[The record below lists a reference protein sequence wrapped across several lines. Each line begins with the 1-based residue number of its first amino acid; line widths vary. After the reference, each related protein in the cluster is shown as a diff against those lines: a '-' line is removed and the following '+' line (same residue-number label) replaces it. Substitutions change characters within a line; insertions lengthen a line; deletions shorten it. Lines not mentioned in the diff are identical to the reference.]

1 MSDLFHQWGTD
12 LVPAASGD
20 LLLVQGGALSVQ
32 RLLRRLLTN
41 LNDYIWQPQYGA
53 GLGGFVGQP
62 VAAAQIAAVIRSQ
75 IFKEASVARS
85 REPVIE
91 VSINSPSEV
100 YVQVTYTE
108 AASGQPQ
115 ILSFS
120 LPSPSLS

>member
-20 LLLVQGGALSVQ
+20 VLLAQGSVLSMQ

-62 VAAAQIAAVIRSQ
+62 VTVDQIAAVIRSQ

-85 REPVIE
+85 PEPVVE
-91 VSINSPSEV
+91 VSINSRSEV
-100 YVQVTYTE
+100 YVQITYTE
-108 AASGQPQ
+108 APSGQPQ

-120 LPSPSLS
+120 LQSPSSS